1 MRLLALAVPDG
12 SVGDLSKK
20 SSSIVDRYIRVQTL
34 VTAIVA
40 VNTHSVYV
48 SLIYSVAQRYSY

>member
-12 SVGDLSKK
+12 SVEDLSKK